1 MANLGLVKSY
11 NAGGAITAYSIVK
24 PGSNDYDVVLAAA
37 GADSA
42 IGITR
47 EFAAASGEPVDV
59 VHDGIANLKLG
70 GTVTRGALLMSDA
83 SGFGI
88 TAAAGAGTNVR
99 VIGVAII
106 SGVSG
111 DVIPVMVE
119 AGTFQG

>member
-24 PGSNDYDVVLAAA
+24 PGTNDYDVVLAAA
-37 GADSA
+37 SSDKC

-59 VHDGIANLKLG
+59 IQDGIANLKLG
-70 GTVTRGALLMSDA
+70 GTVTRGDLLMSDA

-88 TAAAGAGTNVR
+88 LAAASAGTNVR
-99 VIGVAII
+99 VIGIALI

-111 DVIPVMVE
+111 DVIPVMIE
-119 AGTFQG
+119 AGSFQG